1 MSNISLFG
9 QFFQPSTSVV
19 PAFAFRSSAIRARTS
34 ELASGWI
41 QQMSATACASL
52 VPGVMKP
59 SVFLGRVLSFN
70 DVEIG
75 LTVNR

>member
-1 MSNISLFG
+1 MKV
-9 QFFQPSTSVV
+9 QWQVK
-19 PAFAFRSSAIRARTS
+19 
-34 ELASGWI
+34 
-41 QQMSATACASL
+41 MSATACASL